1 MTSRMPD
8 FVLYY
13 GIRPGNVSFLPGG
26 VAPTIG
32 WMQESRPLCAES
44 SYVYCDLHSLR
55 FYEGQRHTPFPLCH
69 FDDRGTK
76 IFTPGKQVAIGNQ
89 IPHALRFSDEAL
101 ARAGDRRDLLRGGHR
116 FYGDY
121 RGKMM
126 TKQRTYTDTI
136 TVVWRDAVESAV
148 TCGPMLPLAM
158 IAPQEKRAVR
168 LMQPLE
174 KYQQY
179 LNNRKGILRGTP
191 IPDSN
196 EGVARH
202 CCRGSIGR
210 L

>member
-1 MTSRMPD
+1 MPD

-26 VAPTIG
+26 VAPTVV
-32 WMQESRPLCAES
+32 WMQESHPLCAES

-55 FYEGQRHTPFPLCH
+55 FYEGQRHTPFPLFH

-76 IFTPGKQVAIGNQ
+76 IFTPGKQVTIGNQ
-89 IPHALRFSDEAL
+89 IPHAVRFSDETW
-101 ARAGDRRDLLRGGHR
+101 RGPGNAAACSEVVIDSM
-116 FYGDY
+116 GTT
-121 RGKMM
+121 GVKMM